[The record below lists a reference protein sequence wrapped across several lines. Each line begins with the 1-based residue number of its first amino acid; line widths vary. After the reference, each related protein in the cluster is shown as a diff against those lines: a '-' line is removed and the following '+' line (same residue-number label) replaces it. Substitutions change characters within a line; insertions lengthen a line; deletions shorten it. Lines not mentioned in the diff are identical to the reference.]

1 MENIEIWN
9 EKNNKIPV
17 VVSIPHSGTYIPKV
31 MKEKLKDN
39 IVLANIDWYLPELYS
54 FLKDIGFTTIIDN
67 ISRYVIDPNRE
78 ILDNYNDSYTK
89 SYIYT
94 KTTFGSEMYKKSIN
108 KEEIEYRID
117 EYYKPFHKAIERA
130 IKDKLDRFDKV
141 YLLDLHSFGKELDEN
156 IVLGNRNGETS
167 SEQFTNLIKTT
178 LENCGFRI
186 SINHPYSGGFITRKY
201 AKENIETIQIELSY
215 KTYIE
220 NRVFLNE
227 EFPNINLSL
236 FNETKQKMRKFFNE
250 IKIKITSEL

>member
-1 MENIEIWN
+1 MNNVEIWN

-17 VVSIPHSGTYIPKV
+17 IVSIPHSGTYIPKV
-31 MKEKLKDN
+31 MKEKLIDD
-39 IVLANIDWYLPELYS
+39 IALANMDWYLPELYL
-54 FLKDIGFTTIIDN
+54 FLKDMGFTTIINN

-94 KTTFGSEMYKKSIN
+94 KTTFGNEMYKKSIN
-108 KEEIEYRID
+108 KEEIEYRIG
-117 EYYKPFHKAIERA
+117 EYYKPFHNAIKQA
-130 IKDKLDRFDKV
+130 IKDKLDIFDKV

-156 IVLGNRNGETS
+156 IVLGNRNGENS

-178 LENCGFRI
+178 LENYGFKI
-186 SINHPYSGGFITRKY
+186 SINYPYSGGFITRKY
-201 AKENIETIQIELSY
+201 VKKNVETLQIELSY

-227 EFPNINLSL
+227 EFPNINRSL
-236 FNETKQKMRKFFNE
+236 FNETQQKMRKFFE
-250 IKIKITSEL
+250 ELKMKILL